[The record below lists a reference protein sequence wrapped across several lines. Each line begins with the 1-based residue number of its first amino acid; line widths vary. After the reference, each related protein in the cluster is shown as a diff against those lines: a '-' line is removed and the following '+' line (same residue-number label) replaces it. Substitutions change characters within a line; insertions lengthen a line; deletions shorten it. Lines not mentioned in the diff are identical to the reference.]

1 MIDNF
6 NVVIIYL
13 KILHPFMN
21 PREEEDKH
29 YKSVVYKLYPN
40 SSQERI
46 MVETLGYCG
55 SLYNTVL
62 DDEIENFLKTGKKR
76 SVFDLK
82 KRITR
87 FCNDSPEMKRNVYST
102 CRRNVA
108 TRIHRAM
115 KGCHID
121 LKTGELMHKPRFKS
135 ENRYDSF
142 CYEEPKGFGFEGK
155 KLHLSRIGDITYRNE
170 HHPAGVM
177 RTCTVK
183 RDARGDW
190 YAVIVYEV
198 EIIGSGEYDLE
209 NNDRIGYDLGL
220 VDLITDSYGNK
231 VKVPDFHKE
240 REKEIAKVQRKM
252 QGYEKGSPGWEK
264 WRRRLAI
271 IHLDA
276 QRKRNGFLNRLVDDI
291 VHSAPVIVFEDLE
304 PKKMKER
311 PDHGPATRKRYTE
324 ASWGMLMR
332 KLRFKAAEAGT
343 TLILVDPRNT
353 SRTCSMCGNVRSE
366 LPLSMRTYHCECCGM
381 VMDRDWNAAIN
392 ILYRGLNTQTLR
404 SAVNGQP
411 V

>member
-1 MIDNF
+1 
-6 NVVIIYL
+6 
-13 KILHPFMN
+13 MN
-21 PREEEDKH
+21 SMEEEEKH
-29 YKSVVYKLYPN
+29 YKSVAHKLYPN
-40 SSQERI
+40 SSQEKI

-55 SLYNTVL
+55 SLYNIIL
-62 DDEIENFLKTGKKR
+62 NDEMEYFRETGKKR

-82 KRITR
+82 RRVTR
-87 FCNDSPEMKRNVYST
+87 FCNDDPEMKKRVYST

-108 TRIHRAM
+108 TRVHRAM
-115 KGCHID
+115 KGCYID
-121 LKTGELMHKPRFKS
+121 LKTGELVHKPRFKS

-142 CYEEPKGFGFEGK
+142 CYEEPQGFGFEGN
-155 KLHLSRIGDITYRNE
+155 KLHLSKIGDLRYRNDF
-170 HHPAGVM
+170 HPEGEM

-209 NNDRIGYDLGL
+209 NNDRVGYDLGL
-220 VDLITDSYGNK
+220 VDLVTDSHGNK
-231 VKVPDFHKE
+231 VKVPDFYEQKKE
-240 REKEIAKVQRKM
+240 DLAKVQRKM
-252 QGYEKGSPGWEK
+252 QGYEEGSPGWKK

-276 QRKRNGFLNRLVDDI
+276 QRKRNGFQNKLADDI

-311 PDHGPATRKRYTE
+311 PDQGRARRNKYTE

-343 TLILVDPRNT
+343 TLILVDPYNT
-353 SRTCSMCGNVRSE
+353 SRTCSMCGNVKSE
-366 LPLSMRTYHCECCGM
+366 LPLSVRTYHCECCGM
-381 VMDRDWNAAIN
+381 AMDRDRNAAIN
-392 ILYRGLNTQTLR
+392 ILHRGLNTQTLR

>member
-1 MIDNF
+1 MFHPLMNRKEGEEK
-6 NVVIIYL
+6 NIITVDY
-13 KILHPFMN
+13 
-21 PREEEDKH
+21 R
-29 YKSVVYKLYPN
+29 LYPN
-40 SSQERI
+40 SMDEKKMDLIRS
-46 MVETLGYCG
+46 YCG
-55 SLYNTVL
+55 YLYNL
-62 DDEIENFLKTGKKR
+62 LLEDEIKYFTETGKKR
-76 SVFDLK
+76 SIFDLK

-87 FCNDSPEMKRNVYST
+87 FCNDSPEMKRKVYNT

-108 TRIHRAM
+108 TRVHRAM
-115 KGCHID
+115 KGCYID

-142 CYEEPKGFGFEGK
+142 CYEQPQGFGFEGR
-155 KLHLSRIGDITYRNE
+155 KLHLSKIGDLRYRNDF
-170 HHPAGVM
+170 HPAGEM

-198 EIIGSGEYDLE
+198 EILGCGEYDLE

-220 VDLITDSYGNK
+220 VNLITDSHGNK
-231 VKVPDFHKE
+231 VKVPDFYKE

-252 QGYEKGSPGWEK
+252 QGHEEGSPGWEK
-264 WRRRLAI
+264 WRRRLGI

-311 PDHGPATRKRYTE
+311 PDQGRARRNKYTE

-353 SRTCSMCGNVRSE
+353 SRTCSMCGNVKSE

-381 VMDRDWNAAIN
+381 VMDRDRNAAIN
-392 ILYRGLNTQTLR
+392 ILNRGLDTQTLR

>member
-1 MIDNF
+1 
-6 NVVIIYL
+6 
-13 KILHPFMN
+13 
-21 PREEEDKH
+21 
-29 YKSVVYKLYPN
+29 
-40 SSQERI
+40 
-46 MVETLGYCG
+46 
-55 SLYNTVL
+55 
-62 DDEIENFLKTGKKR
+62 
-76 SVFDLK
+76 
-82 KRITR
+82 
-87 FCNDSPEMKRNVYST
+87 
-102 CRRNVA
+102 
-108 TRIHRAM
+108 
-115 KGCHID
+115 
-121 LKTGELMHKPRFKS
+121 
-135 ENRYDSF
+135 
-142 CYEEPKGFGFEGK
+142 
-155 KLHLSRIGDITYRNE
+155 
-170 HHPAGVM
+170 M

-220 VDLITDSYGNK
+220 VDLITDSHGNK
-231 VKVPDFHKE
+231 VKVPDFYKE

-252 QGYEKGSPGWEK
+252 LRFEKGSPGWEK

-271 IHLDA
+271 IHQDI
-276 QRKRNGFLNRLVDDI
+276 QRKRKGFLFRLADEI

-311 PDHGPATRKRYTE
+311 PDQGRATRNRYTE

-332 KLRFKAAEAGT
+332 RLRFKAEEAGT

-366 LPLSMRTYHCECCGM
+366 LPLSIRTYHCECCGM
-381 VMDRDWNAAIN
+381 MMDRDWNAAIN
-392 ILYRGLNTQTLR
+392 ILNRGLDTQTLR

>member
-1 MIDNF
+1 MFHPLMNRKEGEEK
-6 NVVIIYL
+6 NIITVDY
-13 KILHPFMN
+13 
-21 PREEEDKH
+21 R
-29 YKSVVYKLYPN
+29 LYPN
-40 SSQERI
+40 STDEKKMDLIRS
-46 MVETLGYCG
+46 YCG
-55 SLYNTVL
+55 YLYNL
-62 DDEIENFLKTGKKR
+62 LLEDEIKYFTEIGKKR

-82 KRITR
+82 KRMTILSKDHPETR
-87 FCNDSPEMKRNVYST
+87 DVVYST
-102 CRRNVA
+102 CRQNVA
-108 TRIHRAM
+108 TRVHHAM
-115 KGCHID
+115 KGCYRD
-121 LKTGELMHKPRFKS
+121 RDTGELCRKPRFKMG
-135 ENRYDSF
+135 NRYHSF
-142 CYEEPKGFGFEGK
+142 CYESPQGFKFVGR
-155 KLHLSRIGDITYRNE
+155 KLHLSNIGDITYRNE

-183 RDARGDW
+183 RDARGKWHALITYDM
-190 YAVIVYEV
+190 
-198 EIIGSGEYDLE
+198 EIIGSGEYDLD

-220 VDLITDSYGNK
+220 VDLITDSHGNK
-231 VKVPDFHKE
+231 VKVPDFYKE

-252 QGYEKGSPGWEK
+252 QGYEEGSPGWEK
-264 WRRRLAI
+264 WRRKLAI

-311 PDHGPATRKRYTE
+311 PDQGRARRNKYTE

-332 KLRFKAAEAGT
+332 RLRFKAAEAGT

-353 SRTCSMCGNVRSE
+353 SRTCSMCGNVKSE

-381 VMDRDWNAAIN
+381 VMDRDQNAAIN

>member
-1 MIDNF
+1 MFHPLMNRKEGKEKK
-6 NVVIIYL
+6 IITVDY
-13 KILHPFMN
+13 
-21 PREEEDKH
+21 R
-29 YKSVVYKLYPN
+29 LYPN
-40 SSQERI
+40 SMDEKKMDLIRS
-46 MVETLGYCG
+46 YCG
-55 SLYNTVL
+55 YLYNL
-62 DDEIENFLKTGKKR
+62 LLEDEIKYFTETGKKR

-82 KRITR
+82 KRMTILSKDHPETR
-87 FCNDSPEMKRNVYST
+87 DVVYST
-102 CRRNVA
+102 CRQNVA
-108 TRIHRAM
+108 ARVHHAM
-115 KGCHID
+115 KGCYRD
-121 LKTGELMHKPRFKS
+121 RDTGELCRKPRFKKG
-135 ENRYDSF
+135 NRYHSF
-142 CYEEPKGFGFEGK
+142 CYESPQGFKFVGR
-155 KLHLSRIGDITYRNE
+155 KLHLSNIGDITYRNE

-183 RDARGDW
+183 RDARGKWHALITYDTE
-190 YAVIVYEV
+190 VIGY
-198 EIIGSGEYDLE
+198 GEYDLE

-220 VDLITDSYGNK
+220 VDLITDSHGNK
-231 VKVPDFHKE
+231 VKVPDFYKE

-252 QGYEKGSPGWEK
+252 LRFEKGSPGWEK

-271 IHLDA
+271 IHQDI
-276 QRKRNGFLNRLVDDI
+276 QRKRKGFLFRLADEI

-311 PDHGPATRKRYTE
+311 PDQGPATRNKYTE

-332 KLRFKAAEAGT
+332 RLRFKAAEAGT

-392 ILYRGLNTQTLR
+392 ILHRGLNTQTLR

>member
-1 MIDNF
+1 MNRKEGEEK
-6 NVVIIYL
+6 NIITVDY
-13 KILHPFMN
+13 
-21 PREEEDKH
+21 R
-29 YKSVVYKLYPN
+29 LYPN
-40 SSQERI
+40 STDEKKMDLIRS
-46 MVETLGYCG
+46 YCG
-55 SLYNTVL
+55 YLYNL
-62 DDEIENFLKTGKKR
+62 LLEDEIEYFTETGKKR

-82 KRITR
+82 KRMTVLSKDHPETR
-87 FCNDSPEMKRNVYST
+87 DVVYST
-102 CRRNVA
+102 CRQNVA
-108 TRIHRAM
+108 TRVHHVM
-115 KGCHID
+115 KGCYRD
-121 LKTGELMHKPRFKS
+121 RDTGELCRKPRLKMG
-135 ENRYDSF
+135 NRYHSF
-142 CYEEPKGFGFEGK
+142 CYESPQGFKFVGR
-155 KLHLSRIGDITYRNE
+155 KLHLSNIGDITYRNE

-220 VDLITDSYGNK
+220 VDLITDSHGNK
-231 VKVPDFHKE
+231 VKVPDFYKE

-252 QGYEKGSPGWEK
+252 QGYEEGSLGWEK

-311 PDHGPATRKRYTE
+311 PDQGRARRNKYTE

-353 SRTCSMCGNVRSE
+353 SRTCSMCGNVKSE
-366 LPLSMRTYHCECCGM
+366 LPLSMRIYHCECCGM

-392 ILYRGLNTQTLR
+392 ILHRGLNTQTLR